1 MLRKGAPHFPV
12 NNLLINFSSQVKLSY
27 PVNLDHFGK
36 H

>member
-12 NNLLINFSSQVKLSY
+12 NNLLINFSSQVKFSY
-27 PVNLDHFGK
+27 PVNLAYFGA